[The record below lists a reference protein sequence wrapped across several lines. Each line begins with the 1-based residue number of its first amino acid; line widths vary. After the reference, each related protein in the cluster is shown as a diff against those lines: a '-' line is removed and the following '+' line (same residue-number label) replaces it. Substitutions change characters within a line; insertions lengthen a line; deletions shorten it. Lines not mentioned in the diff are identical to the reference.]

1 MGVSRKNKR
10 KIIINNRV
18 FYWCV
23 KNDNEDDDR
32 LYLVIISDDK
42 KFLIS
47 YMLGQKD
54 SWHAFSPKNPYII
67 VKGIEFKGLNNLGHT
82 WERFLVPEWNDE
94 IITPSLVAEIIAWS
108 LKPEKVTPVN
118 YKGDIISIRPLYM
131 KNR

>member
-10 KIIINNRV
+10 KIVINDRI

-23 KNDNEDDDR
+23 KNDNEDDNR

-54 SWHAFSPKNPYII
+54 SQRIFSPKNPYII
-67 VKGIEFKGLNNLGHT
+67 VKGVEFKGLENLGHI

-94 IITPSLVAEIIAWS
+94 IVTPSLVAKIIVWS
-108 LKPEKVTPVN
+108 LKPEKVISVN
-118 YKGDIISIRPLYM
+118 YKGDIMSTRYSQ
-131 KNR
+131 